1 MGTYITLV
9 DDLIAACENTSA
21 EFLAYIPKMVDRAEE
36 RLVKDLDDSGLT
48 IYTALTVTVNVNQVT
63 LPTNTRI
70 VKNINIVSYTSVA
83 VSSGNNILTLP
94 TGTRIVKNI
103 NIVSNGSKIN
113 LLMRTDEFIN
123 DYWPVSASVAQ
134 PKYYARRDNTTVLIA
149 PTPVSTYSGEV
160 VSVIKPDT
168 LTSVAPSN
176 YFTDF
181 AYDLLWNASM
191 VEAMMFQKDYPT
203 MVVFQNTYK
212 ELLDLQRNQAR
223 RTRRDDM
230 QAPLSPV
237 GGDNTLAPGSP

>member
-63 LPTNTRI
+63 LPTN
-70 VKNINIVSYTSVA
+70 
-83 VSSGNNILTLP
+83 
-94 TGTRIVKNI
+94 TRIVKNI

>member
-63 LPTNTRI
+63 LPTN
-70 VKNINIVSYTSVA
+70 
-83 VSSGNNILTLP
+83 
-94 TGTRIVKNI
+94 TRIVKNI

-203 MVVFQNTYK
+203 MVVFQNIYK

>member
-21 EFLAYIPKMVDRAEE
+21 EFLSYIPKMVDRAEE

-48 IYTALTVTVNVNQVT
+48 IYTALTVQVNVNQVT
-63 LPTNTRI
+63 LP
-70 VKNINIVSYTSVA
+70 IN
-83 VSSGNNILTLP
+83 
-94 TGTRIVKNI
+94 TRIVKNI

-168 LTSVAPSN
+168 LTSIAPTN

-203 MVVFQNTYK
+203 MAVFQNTYK